1 MPRPA
6 KLVSLRLAPALAQA
20 LEAQQARE
28 STTATSLI
36 SKALDAYLQPQPAK
50 APEPV
55 RPDFD
60 TAQPLRRATLR
71 IPEYVDAEAQQRAFA
86 AGMSK
91 SRWMAA
97 AVQSVVATHP
107 VLTDAQQQQF
117 DLAIGELNAIGR
129 NLNQIARALNQSH
142 FETDRVKLQVLE
154 ATVDKL
160 ETLKAAQVE
169 LLKASRRYWGLEA

>member
-1 MPRPA
+1 MQESP
-6 KLVSLRLAPALAQA
+6 KFLTLRLPPARAAALA
-20 LEAQQARE
+20 ERQARDGI
-28 STTATSLI
+28 TARHLVAR
-36 SKALDAYLQPQPAK
+36 ALDAYLQPQPAK

-55 RPDFD
+55 HPDFD

-97 AVQSVVATHP
+97 AVQSVVAIHP

-142 FETDRVKLQVLE
+142 FETDRLKLQVLE
-154 ATVDKL
+154 ATVEKL